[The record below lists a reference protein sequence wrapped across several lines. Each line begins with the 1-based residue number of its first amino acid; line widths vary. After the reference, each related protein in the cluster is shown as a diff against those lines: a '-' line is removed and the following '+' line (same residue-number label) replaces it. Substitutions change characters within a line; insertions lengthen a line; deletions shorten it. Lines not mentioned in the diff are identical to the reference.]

1 MLSSQEN
8 ASCASWKATGY
19 VGWALYR
26 PLGQQTPDCKMQT
39 PRQNSLAK
47 DLHLGLHQWERFRC
61 PCWTRF
67 DHPDH
72 L

>member
-1 MLSSQEN
+1 MRAVLPG
-8 ASCASWKATGY
+8 KPRAT
-19 VGWALYR
+19 
-26 PLGQQTPDCKMQT
+26 LGGLCTGHWDNKRLIVRCKH
-39 PRQNSLAK
+39 PARILLLK